1 LIGVAFAGQS
11 LTCQST
17 PAYPPPANSSAP
29 WYVVDLDKPA
39 GQRWTAMVAPKG
51 PQIQAMINVMTQFI
65 PEKILKV
72 LLAKCALDAKSEF
85 LDRFPE
91 DYGAELQAI
100 ATATKIPICEIIVY
114 NLAYEILG
122 GCTSVVAEDAAGNI
136 HHARNLDFGL
146 GPFNGS
152 EMQWQLTDALRPLI
166 FNVNFTKGGNVLFS
180 GVHYAGY
187 IGALTAVKKGAFSLT
202 IDSRFDDSF
211 EKFLIEW
218 LTNKSDTANF
228 LTFMTRQAFE
238 TQNSYTDALNYLTT
252 KNMVGPSFIIVGGQ
266 AAGEGAVITNAP
278 NRTKSLDVWP
288 ISQGLPKDKPFYVL
302 ETNYD
307 HWANPPFFDNR
318 RAPAED
324 CMNKLGQAGVTKEAL
339 YNVLHAYPNRNRL
352 TTYTTLLNVKEG
364 SMETS
369 LQYCLEK
376 DCPPW

>member
-1 LIGVAFAGQS
+1 
-11 LTCQST
+11 
-17 PAYPPPANSSAP
+17 
-29 WYVVDLDKPA
+29 
-39 GQRWTAMVAPKG
+39 
-51 PQIQAMINVMTQFI
+51 
-65 PEKILKV
+65 V
-72 LLAKCALDAKSEF
+72 LLAKCALEAKEEF
-85 LDRFPE
+85 LARFPE

-187 IGALTAVKKGAFSLT
+187 IGALTHVKKGAFSLT

-211 EKFLIEW
+211 EKFLIKW